1 MSIRFSVES
10 EGVTRTFEL
19 SRAVVTFGRSKECT
33 VQIDDPALSRTHF
46 QLELEADGVWVRD
59 LNSRNGTL
67 LGSEKVTRC
76 KTQAGDVIQV
86 GHCFVRMLEP
96 GDPAG
101 LTTVSKAPTAHW
113 TRRLFAKARVGKR
126 RPPPSSE
133 RELADDLHRLQKLLG
148 LLRRITSEFEPE
160 RVLSEILDAAL
171 EFLEAERGF
180 LVTVEE
186 DRLFIPVARDFWK
199 KDIPSPAFELSRTVA
214 LEVVRHGITLVTEDA
229 TEDPRF
235 EEMASIHDL
244 QIRSVLCVPL
254 KDGRGRVTGAIY
266 LDNRFSRGRFNE
278 RDAEC
283 MEAFAAQAALALERS
298 GVFETL
304 RSSSLRYREAASRNA
319 LELRELKARLRQMEQ
334 QQGFRHDFSVLVG
347 RSDAMRDCLKL
358 VDKVID
364 TDLSVLLRGESGTG
378 KDVLARLIHQQGPRG
393 EGPFVVAD
401 LAALPGGLV
410 ERELFGHAAG
420 AFSGAGE
427 AATGLI
433 AAADGGTLFLD
444 EIGDLPPETQKSL
457 LRVLEGGEVRPLGAT
472 RSSRVD
478 LRIIA
483 ATHRDLEKACLA
495 GQFREDLY
503 YRLKGIEI
511 QVPPLRD
518 RVEDLPVLI
527 EHFMARAG
535 VLFEFSPKAWR
546 RLVRHTWPGNVRELQ
561 NELVR
566 LGLLGRSR
574 INATDLS
581 LALRDAPREFHLG
594 EGGLKAEVDA
604 LERRLIQEALAAE
617 NGNKTRAART
627 LGLSRVGLRKKMERL
642 GIEG

>member
-10 EGVTRTFEL
+10 DGVTRTFEL
-19 SRAVVTFGRSKECT
+19 SRSVVTFGRSRECT

-67 LGSEKVTRC
+67 LGGESVTRC
-76 KTQAGDVIQV
+76 KVVAGDVIQV
-86 GHCFVRMLEP
+86 GHSFVRLLGP

-113 TRRLFAKARVGKR
+113 TRRLFAKATGGR
-126 RPPPSSE
+126 RRKPPSSE
-133 RELADDLHRLQKLLG
+133 GELADELHRLQKLLG
-148 LLRRITSEFEPE
+148 LLRRITSELEPE
-160 RVLSEILDAAL
+160 RVLSAILDAAL

-214 LEVVRHGITLVTEDA
+214 LEVVRHGTTLVTEDA

-254 KDGRGRVTGAIY
+254 KDDQGRVTGAIY
-266 LDNRFSRGRFNE
+266 LDNRFSRGRFND
-278 RDAEC
+278 RDAEF
-283 MEAFAAQAALALERS
+283 MEAFAAQAALALQRS

-319 LELRELKARLRQMEQ
+319 LELRDLKARLRQMEQ

-364 TDLSVLLRGESGTG
+364 TDLAVLLRGESGTG
-378 KDVLARLIHQQGPRG
+378 KDVLARLIHEQGPRSD
-393 EGPFVVAD
+393 GPFVVAD
-401 LAALPGGLV
+401 LSALPRGLV
-410 ERELFGHAAG
+410 EKELFGHATG
-420 AFSGAGE
+420 AFSGASE
-427 AATGLI
+427 ASSGLI

-444 EIGDLPPETQKSL
+444 EIGDLPQETQKSL
-457 LRVLEGGEVRPLGAT
+457 LRVLEGGDVRPLGAT
-472 RSSRVD
+472 RPFRVD

-483 ATHRDLEKACLA
+483 ATHHDLEKACAA

-518 RVEDLPVLI
+518 RVDDLPVLV

-535 VLFEFSPKAWR
+535 VCFEFSPKAWR
-546 RLVRHTWPGNVRELQ
+546 CLVQHGWPGNVRELQ

-581 LALRDAPREFHLG
+581 LALGGAPREFSLG
-594 EGGLKAEVDA
+594 EGGLKAKVDA
-604 LERRLIQEALAAE
+604 LESRLIQEALAAE
-617 NGNKTRAART
+617 SGNKTRAARI

>member
-10 EGVTRTFEL
+10 GGVTRTFEL
-19 SRAVVTFGRSKECT
+19 SRSVVTFGRSKECT

-46 QLELEADGVWVRD
+46 QLEVEADGLWVRD

-67 LGSEKVTRC
+67 LGTEKIVRC
-76 KTQAGDVIQV
+76 KVVSGDAIQV
-86 GHCFVRMLEP
+86 GHSFVRVLEP

-113 TRRLFAKARVGKR
+113 TRRLFAKAGVGR
-126 RPPPSSE
+126 RRKTPASE
-133 RELADDLHRLQKLLG
+133 NELANDLHRLQKLLG
-148 LLRRITSEFEPE
+148 LLRRITSELEPE
-160 RVLSEILDAAL
+160 RVLSAVLDAAL

-186 DRLFIPVARDFWK
+186 DRLFIPVARDFWR

-214 LEVVRHGITLVTEDA
+214 LEVVRHGVTLVTEDA

-254 KDGRGRVTGAIY
+254 KDDRGRVTGAIY

-278 RDAEC
+278 RDAEF
-283 MEAFAAQAALALERS
+283 MEAFAAQAASALQRS

-304 RSSSLRYREAASRNA
+304 RRSSRQYREAASRNA
-319 LELRELKARLRQMEQ
+319 LEVRELKARLKQMER

-347 RSDAMRDCLKL
+347 RSDAMRNCLKL

-364 TDLSVLLRGESGTG
+364 TGLAVLLRGESGTG
-378 KDVLARLIHQQGPRG
+378 KDVLARLIHEQGPRRD
-393 EGPFVVAD
+393 GPFVVAD
-401 LAALPGGLV
+401 LSALPHGLV

-427 AATGLI
+427 ASAGLV

-444 EIGDLPPETQKSL
+444 EVGDLPQEVQKSL
-457 LRVLEGGEVRPLGAT
+457 LRILEGGDLRPLGAT
-472 RSSRVD
+472 RSRRVD
-478 LRIIA
+478 LRVIA
-483 ATHRDLEKACLA
+483 ATHHDLEEDCAA
-495 GQFREDLY
+495 GRFREDLY
-503 YRLKGIEI
+503 YRLKGVEI
-511 QVPPLRD
+511 RVPPLRE
-518 RVEDLPVLI
+518 RVDDLPALI

-535 VLFEFSPKAWR
+535 VQLEFSPKAWR
-546 RLVRHTWPGNVRELQ
+546 ALVGHPWPGNVRELQ
-561 NELVR
+561 NELTR
-566 LGLLGRSR
+566 LGLLGRPR

-581 LALRDAPREFHLG
+581 LARAETVRGVTLG
-594 EGGLKAEVDA
+594 EGGLKGEVDA
-604 LERRLIQEALAAE
+604 LERRLIREALSAE
-617 NGNKTRAART
+617 SGNKTRAARV